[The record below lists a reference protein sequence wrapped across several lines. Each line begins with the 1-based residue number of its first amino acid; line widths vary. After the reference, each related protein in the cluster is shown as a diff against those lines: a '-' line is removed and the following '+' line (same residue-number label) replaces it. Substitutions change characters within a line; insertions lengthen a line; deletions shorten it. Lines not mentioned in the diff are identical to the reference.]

1 MVLAIAEI
9 PSEGEGSVYF
19 IYRVQRIMALWGW
32 CMATFG
38 MESVNSMCPYCGE
51 PIELLVD
58 SSVRKQNYIED
69 CQVCCKPITV
79 HVIVD
84 EDGFPS
90 VQVSQE
96 DEV

>member
-1 MVLAIAEI
+1 
-9 PSEGEGSVYF
+9 
-19 IYRVQRIMALWGW
+19 
-32 CMATFG
+32 
-38 MESVNSMCPYCGE
+38 MEVFAMEPVNSMCPYCGE

-58 SSVRKQNYIED
+58 SSVRKQKYIED

-79 HVIVD
+79 HVIID
-84 EDGFPS
+84 EEGFPT

>member
-1 MVLAIAEI
+1 
-9 PSEGEGSVYF
+9 
-19 IYRVQRIMALWGW
+19 MA
-32 CMATFG
+32 AFST
-38 MESVNSMCPYCGE
+38 ESVSSMCPYCGE

-58 SSVRKQNYIED
+58 CSVRKQNYIED

-90 VQVSQE
+90 VRVSQE

>member
-1 MVLAIAEI
+1 M
-9 PSEGEGSVYF
+9 G
-19 IYRVQRIMALWGW
+19 
-32 CMATFG
+32 TFQ
-38 MESVNSMCPYCGE
+38 MESATSTCPYCGE

-58 SSVRKQNYIED
+58 VSVKKQIYIED

>member
-1 MVLAIAEI
+1 MPL
-9 PSEGEGSVYF
+9 GG
-19 IYRVQRIMALWGW
+19 IMTA
-32 CMATFG
+32 FG
-38 MESVNSMCPYCGE
+38 MEQVDSTCPYCGE

-58 SSVRKQNYIED
+58 CSVRKQNYIED

-79 HVIVD
+79 HVAVD
-84 EDGFPS
+84 EEGFPI

>member
-1 MVLAIAEI
+1 MAAF
-9 PSEGEGSVYF
+9 PMGSVNT
-19 IYRVQRIMALWGW
+19 L
-32 CMATFG
+32 
-38 MESVNSMCPYCGE
+38 CPYCGE

-58 SSVRKQNYIED
+58 CSVKKQSYIED

-84 EDGFPS
+84 EDGSPS
-90 VQVSQE
+90 VQVSAE